1 MVYCSIKDAY
11 GENWKTKENY
21 YTPPSQPYKFNAS
34 DPYFDSNKYY
44 GAYETGVSDRIKELE
59 QKLDRVE
66 NFYAGDS
73 SNDTSNDEP
82 SVAQPKGISLN
93 KGQRIENILYYVLL
107 IIFAA
112 QIMEGFL

>member
-11 GENWKTKENY
+11 GEDWKTKENY

-34 DPYFDSNKYY
+34 DPYFDSNNYY

-59 QKLDRVE
+59 AKLDRVE
-66 NFYAGDS
+66 NFFAGDS
-73 SNDTSNDEP
+73 SANEP
-82 SVAQPKGISLN
+82 TAPEPTKGSLG
-93 KGQRIENILYYVLL
+93 KTQRIENILYYVLL